1 MVTQRQGG
9 NLGKSPGHARSV
21 FLYRFHST
29 VHDAHDGES
38 ALPWPRMLEA
48 CSLKL
53 NAFGCQIH
61 IFEFQYQQ
69 LLNATGKYHRVVIY
83 S

>member
-9 NLGKSPGHARSV
+9 NLGKA
-21 FLYRFHST
+21 LAMQDYRFHST

-38 ALPWPRMLEA
+38 ALPWPIMLEA

-53 NAFGCQIH
+53 NAFGCQMH